1 MGTIS
6 KGILGGFSGK
16 VGTVIGSSWK
26 GIDYMRSIATS
37 VSQPN
42 TPAQVEHRAK
52 FKAIVNFLKPLT
64 AFLRIG
70 FKSEAI
76 KMSGYNAAMALN
88 FKNNVVTGIYPAF
101 NIDYTKVSV
110 SQGNLPG
117 ALNPTSVSAIAGT
130 VRFTWENNTWETDAS
145 ADDKAVL
152 VVYNPIKQAAVSII
166 GGIARSVGSQSV
178 TLPNSF
184 AGDEVQCYIAFINA
198 NGSVISNS
206 QYVMGLIVI

>member
-1 MGTIS
+1 MGTIT

-16 VGTVIGSSWK
+16 VGTVIGASWK

-37 VSQPN
+37 VSNPR

-52 FKAIVNFLKPLT
+52 FATIVNFLKPLT
-64 AFLRIG
+64 AFVRFG
-70 FKSEAI
+70 FKSQAI
-76 KMSGYNAAMALN
+76 KMSGYNAAMAAN
-88 FKNNVVTGIYPAF
+88 FKNVITGTFPAF
-101 NIDYTKVSV
+101 TIDYTKVSV

-117 ALNPTSVSAIAGT
+117 AMNPAAASATSGT

-145 ADDKAVL
+145 ADDRAVL
-152 VVYNPIKQAAVSII
+152 VVYNPIKQAAVSVI
-166 GGIARSVGSQSV
+166 GGITRAVGAQSV

-184 AGDEVQCYIAFINA
+184 AGDEVQCYIAFTNA
-198 NGSVISNS
+198 NQSVISNS